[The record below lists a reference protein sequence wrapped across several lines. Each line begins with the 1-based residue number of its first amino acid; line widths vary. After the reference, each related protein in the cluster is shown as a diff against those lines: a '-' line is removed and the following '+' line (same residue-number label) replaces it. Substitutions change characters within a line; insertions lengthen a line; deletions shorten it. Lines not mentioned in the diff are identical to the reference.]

1 MDRLTEMQIYV
12 AVAECE
18 GFAAAARRLAI
29 SPPVATRAV
38 AELEARLG
46 VKLLNRTTRYV
57 RVTDA
62 GQRYLEDARRV
73 IAAADEADEA
83 AIGVNSEP
91 RGHLTVTAPVLFGRM
106 YVMPGI
112 VDYLQ
117 RFPATN
123 VSALFVDRIVNLLEE
138 GIDVALRIGEL
149 DDSSFH
155 ALRVGSVRRVLC
167 ASPDYI
173 ARCGVPAHPD
183 ELAQH
188 QLIVAL
194 NHGAGIEWR
203 FMQQGKSQASR
214 APLSIR
220 IKPRLNVTSND
231 SAIDAA
237 VRGLGITRV
246 MSYQVAQEL
255 EQGKLKILLA
265 EFEPDIVPIHI
276 LHREGRYSSAKV
288 RQFID
293 LLAERLRANKSLNE

>member
-62 GQRYLEDARRV
+62 GLRYLEDARRV

-117 RFPATN
+117 RFPATD
-123 VSALFVDRIVNLLEE
+123 VAALFVDRVVNLLEE
-138 GIDVALRIGEL
+138 GVDVALRIGEL

-155 ALRVGSVRRVLC
+155 ALRVGSVRRLLC

-173 ARCGVPAHPD
+173 ARAGLPAHPN
-183 ELAQH
+183 ELSNH
-188 QLIVAL
+188 QLIVAMNL
-194 NHGAGIEWR
+194 GMNVEWR
-203 FMQQGKSQASR
+203 FMQQGKSLAAR
-214 APLSIR
+214 TPFAIR
-220 IKPRLNVTSND
+220 IKSRLSVTSND
-231 SAIDAA
+231 SAIEAA
-237 VRGLGITRV
+237 VRGLGIVRV

-255 EQGKLKILLA
+255 EQGTLKILLS
-265 EFEPDIVPIHI
+265 EFEPYVVPVHI

-293 LLAERLRANKSLNE
+293 LLAERLRANKSLN